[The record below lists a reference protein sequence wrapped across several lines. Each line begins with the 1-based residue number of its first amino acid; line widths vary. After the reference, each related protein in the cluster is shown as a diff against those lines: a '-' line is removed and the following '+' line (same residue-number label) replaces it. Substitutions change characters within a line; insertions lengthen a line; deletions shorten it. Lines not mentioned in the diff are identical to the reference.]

1 MLGDQPLARREGRH
15 DGFADDG
22 LEERFLALEVQIHR
36 PLGHAG
42 FAGHVV
48 ELRSGEAA
56 LHEHLESGG
65 YDLGG
70 SRCLAT
76 LPARLGRAL
85 RGYGVTHSGPQELV
99 TERTVT
105 YLGSRARQD
114 NL

>member
-1 MLGDQPLARREGRH
+1 MLGDQPLARREGRY

-42 FAGHVV
+42 FAGYVV

-56 LHEHLESGG
+56 LHEHLEGGG

-70 SRCLAT
+70 SRFLDT
-76 LPARLGRAL
+76 LPARPARAL
-85 RGYGVTHSGPQELV
+85 RRFGVTQHIPRQFV
-99 TERTVT
+99 TERAVN
-105 YLGSRARQD
+105 YQS
-114 NL
+114 